1 MCTILIATR
10 CAPDCPLFVVANR
23 DESLVRPASAPAL
36 RRIEG
41 MRVLAPRDER
51 SGGSW
56 LGLNEAG
63 VFVAITNRFEVERRP
78 HHRSRGELV
87 WQALGKCSVEDA
99 LEHVRGLSPTD
110 YGGFHLLVAD
120 STRAQVIWSDGATLR
135 EEVLAPGY
143 HALSERSFGAG
154 PSKRLERLAQRLVGE
169 RELDDGLRRGLIET
183 MAQRDGHDPF
193 ESTCVHMPAL
203 GYGTRSSTIVALGE
217 RGRFEYAAG
226 PPCETAYESY
236 AEELNALALK
246 EAGVAS

>member
-23 DESLVRPASAPAL
+23 DESYVRPASSPAL
-36 RRIEG
+36 REIGG

-63 VFVAITNRFEVERRP
+63 IFVAITNRFEVERRP

-87 WQALGKCSVEDA
+87 WQSLGRASVEEA
-99 LEHVRGLSPTD
+99 LEGVRGLSPAD
-110 YGGFHLLVAD
+110 YGGFHLLLAD
-120 STRAQVIWSDGATLR
+120 ETRAQVIWSDGEVFR

-154 PSKRLERLAQRLVGE
+154 ASKRLERLARQLPGQRPLN
-169 RELDDGLRRGLIET
+169 DGMRRSLIEA
-183 MAQRDGHDPF
+183 MAWRDEEHPF
-193 ESTCVHMPAL
+193 ESTCVHMPEL
-203 GYGTRSSTIVALGE
+203 DYGTRSSTLVALGE
-217 RGRFEYAAG
+217 RVRFEHAEG
-226 PPCETAYESY
+226 PPCEADYVSY
-236 AEELNALALK
+236 AAELKALGL
-246 EAGVAS
+246 